1 MDFDYK
7 KSDQILTNAHNEGR
21 EFLLETEAYDL
32 LSAFGIPGGKKYYLK
47 KGEEITEEILR
58 SFSGEKVVLKVVSP
72 TILHKTDVKGV
83 RFPLKNRDEIKKT
96 IEDIYKTVPANFVRW
111 LRENPS
117 ITPEKYIGLPDAKLE
132 KLVRDDIRGILIAE
146 FINYQVGKFG
156 HEVLLGLQDSREFG
170 PVITYG
176 AGGVDTEFYAEI
188 FKERQAVTTYSA
200 EFINKNSLPKMIK
213 IPAVYKK
220 LSGKTREKLKL
231 IEDTAITD
239 IIAGFT
245 EIGKRYSSANKD
257 AEFAIKEL
265 EINPLAVVDG
275 GLLAIDALCR
285 FEKICR
291 KDIPSKPLDRIKNL
305 LKPQSIAIIGV
316 SQQMNIGHIILNN
329 IIKNGFSLD
338 KLYVI
343 KDGLDQIEGAKCY
356 PSIASLPEKVDL
368 FIYTLPATM
377 VPDTVREI
385 LDGEWAK
392 SVILISGG
400 LGETKGGKKLEQ
412 DTLDMIHT
420 RRRAGKPTP
429 VFNGGNCM
437 GLRSIPGKYDT
448 LFIPE
453 YKMDL
458 RPEGGI
464 KNLAYLSQSGAFMI
478 CRLSKIKAIN
488 PLYAVTTGNQMD
500 LTITDYLETLVNDD
514 EIKVYAVYIEGF
526 ADLDGIRFAKAAK
539 KIIESGRYVVLYKA
553 GRTAEGK
560 TATSGHTSS
569 IAGDY
574 SVCKSVLEKIGVILP
589 HNFDEFEDIIKTL
602 SFLYGK
608 KIAGNRIG
616 LVSNAGFECVGMADN
631 LKGNSSALRL
641 AEFSPATSEKIVKA
655 LAINKIDKIVEAHN
669 PLDITPM
676 AGDEIYDLSLRAI
689 LENEATDLAL
699 VSIVPLTWQMQSLPK
714 GLGHNEDIMSK
725 DSIAQRMIRI
735 KNEYNKPFV
744 VVVDSGKEYDPMVEM
759 FEANGIPVFRTA
771 DRALRIL
778 RKLAFHMVSKSS
790 LW

>member
-1 MDFDYK
+1 MDFNFK
-7 KSDQILTNAHNEGR
+7 KSDQILTNAYNEGR

-32 LSAFGIPGGKKYYLK
+32 LSIFGIRGGNKFYLE
-47 KGEEITEEILR
+47 KGKEVKE
-58 SFSGEKVVLKVVSP
+58 SFFKSFKGDKVVLKVVSP

-83 RFPLKNRDEIKKT
+83 RFPLKDIDEVKKT
-96 IEDIYKTVPANFVRW
+96 VTDMYKEVPAKFVRW
-111 LRENPS
+111 LNDNPS
-117 ITPEKYIGLPDAKLE
+117 LMPEKFKGLKSSELE
-132 KLVRDDIRGILIAE
+132 KLIRDDIRGILIAE

-176 AGGVDTEFYAEI
+176 AGGIDTEFYAGI
-188 FKERQAVTTYSA
+188 FRERKAVTTYSA
-200 EFINKNSLPKMIK
+200 EFINKDSLPKMIK
-213 IPAVYKK
+213 IPAVYQK
-220 LSGKTREKLKL
+220 LSGKTREKSKL
-231 IEDTAITD
+231 VDDSTIMDVIT
-239 IIAGFT
+239 GFA
-245 EIGKRYSSANKD
+245 EIGKRYTYANKNT
-257 AEFAIKEL
+257 EFAIKEL

-275 GLLAIDALCR
+275 RLLAIDALCR
-285 FEKICR
+285 FEKIGR
-291 KDIPSKPLDRIKNL
+291 KVIPPKPLEKIRHL

-329 IIKNGFSLD
+329 IIKNGFPLD

-368 FIYTLPATM
+368 FIYTLPAPM

-385 LDGEWAK
+385 LEGEWAK
-392 SVILISGG
+392 SFILISGG

-412 DTLDMIHT
+412 DTLDMIHA
-420 RRRAGKPTP
+420 RRRDGKSTP

-500 LTITDYLETLVNDD
+500 LTITDYLETLQNDE

-526 ADLDGIRFAKAAK
+526 ADLDGLRFAKAAK

-574 SVCKSVLEKIGVILP
+574 SVCKSVLEKIGVIIP

-631 LKGNSSALRL
+631 LKGSNSVLKL
-641 AEFSPATSEKIVKA
+641 AEFSPVTSEKIVKA

-689 LENEATDLAL
+689 LENENTDLAL

-714 GLGHNEDIMSK
+714 GPGHDEDITSEA
-725 DSIAQRMIRI
+725 SIAQRMIRI

-744 VVVDSGKEYDPMVEM
+744 IVVDSGKEYDPMVEM

-778 RKLAFHMVSKSS
+778 RKLAFHSVAKSS